1 MIENMVFIIKKA
13 GIFLLVGQTLL
24 HLCAGEVYEK
34 YAKMLLVFITVIL
47 FVVPVVQWI
56 QGDELQT
63 FEEYRMEFEKR
74 MFDNEVDFEKIR
86 DEKWSEFLNEA
97 IGWE

>member
-13 GIFLLVGQTLL
+13 GILLVGQTLL